1 MKDRLTVII
10 AQLRQALERMYGEQL
25 VKIVLFGSQA
35 RGDARPD
42 SDIDILIVLE
52 RPFNYGYESEKI
64 SFPVADISLEYN
76 VIISCVLATLEQF
89 QHNNGGFFR
98 NVHREGISV

>member
-42 SDIDILIVLE
+42 SDIDILILLNQ
-52 RPFNYGYESEKI
+52 PFNYGYENERI
-64 SFPVADISLEYN
+64 SFPVAEICL
-76 VIISCVLATLEQF
+76 
-89 QHNNGGFFR
+89 
-98 NVHREGISV
+98 

>member
-1 MKDRLTVII
+1 MIWRSKMKDRLTVII

-42 SDIDILIVLE
+42 SDIDILILLNQ
-52 RPFNYGYESEKI
+52 PFNYGYENERI
-64 SFPVADISLEYN
+64 SFPVAEICL
-76 VIISCVLATLEQF
+76 
-89 QHNNGGFFR
+89 
-98 NVHREGISV
+98 

>member
-25 VKIVLFGSQA
+25 VKIVLFGSQG
-35 RGDARPD
+35 RGDARHD
-42 SDIDILIVLE
+42 SDIDILIVLNQ
-52 RPFNYGYESEKI
+52 PFNYGDENERI
-64 SFPVADISLEYN
+64 SFPVAEICLEYN
-76 VIISCVLATLEQF
+76 VLISCVLATLEQL

-98 NVHREGISV
+98 NVRREGIAV

>member
-42 SDIDILIVLE
+42 SDIDILIVLNQ
-52 RPFNYGYESEKI
+52 PFNYGYENERI
-64 SFPVADISLEYN
+64 SFTVAEICL
-76 VIISCVLATLEQF
+76 
-89 QHNNGGFFR
+89 
-98 NVHREGISV
+98 